1 MVTREVPMPV
11 LTHLRR
17 LREERAMSQRDLAE
31 KAGLTQATIVHAEA
45 GALTRHVTVRK
56 LAAAL
61 HVNPIELMGTDEQ
74 LGNAAA

>member
-1 MVTREVPMPV
+1 MPV

-17 LREERAMSQRDLAE
+17 LRGERAMSQRDLAK
-31 KAGLTQATIVHAEA
+31 KAGVTQATIVHAEA

-61 HVNPIELMGTDEQ
+61 DVDPSKLMGDGEPQ
-74 LGNAAA
+74 ERFRAA